1 MAKTV
6 QTEKRQRGVLG
17 WIVLLVFLGFN
28 ALMLFAT
35 ISGLGASSEA
45 GAELTTDAEKAGA
58 AIGTVIGLGMIMSIW
73 VMGAG
78 ILGLFVLLTRGRKVI
93 TTEVVE

>member
-6 QTEKRQRGVLG
+6 QTERRQRGVIG

-28 ALMLFAT
+28 AFMFFAT

-45 GAELTTDAEKAGA
+45 SAELTTDAEKAGA